1 MEATHQPA
9 HRVCK
14 WTPVESVPF
23 PCHLTFS
30 LLTLDERS
38 HVMLR
43 AGVAFLQANLRLNDK
58 MQQFNSMN
66 KAAQVR
72 KGGR

>member
-1 MEATHQPA
+1 MLLISLPT
-9 HRVCK
+9 VCASGRRWK
-14 WTPVESVPF
+14 ASPS
-23 PCHLTFS
+23 PCHLTFP

-43 AGVAFLQANLRLNDK
+43 AGVFFLQANLRLNDK

>member
-1 MEATHQPA
+1 
-9 HRVCK
+9 
-14 WTPVESVPF
+14 
-23 PCHLTFS
+23 
-30 LLTLDERS
+30 
-38 HVMLR
+38 MLR
-43 AGVAFLQANLRLNDK
+43 AGVFFLQANLRLNDK